1 MEEQQDCLCGWYRPE
16 YRNTT
21 CAYRD
26 FYKCTAYGIYRI
38 CPLRAELEKL
48 EESLNKEQENG

>member
-1 MEEQQDCLCGWYRPE
+1 MEEQQNYLCGWYRPK
-16 YRNTT
+16 YRSTT

-26 FYKCTAYGIYRI
+26 FYKCTVYGNHSM
-38 CPLRAELEKL
+38 CPLKDELDKL